1 MEPVSSWLSQRFAR
15 WELDLIHGATGID
28 IDIDID
34 IERRCVPMV
43 ENAWCGVSPLTHD
56 DNVRA
61 AHRAHPHAGAELAI
75 ANTSVSSQHLLAL
88 ACHEKDFEA
97 INRSTVELAIAA

>member
-28 IDIDID
+28 IDIDI
-34 IERRCVPMV
+34 EHRGVPMV

-97 INRSTVELAIAA
+97 INRTAVELAIAA